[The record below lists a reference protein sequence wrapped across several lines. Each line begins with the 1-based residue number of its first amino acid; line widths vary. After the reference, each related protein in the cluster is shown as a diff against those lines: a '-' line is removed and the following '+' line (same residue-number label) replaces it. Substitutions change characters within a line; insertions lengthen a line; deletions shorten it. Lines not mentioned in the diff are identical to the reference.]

1 MAAGEQKKKPAAA
14 PKKALPPKSDAY
26 LQLSPWLPATV
37 CLRSA
42 QHQWA
47 VCRDEVERKAR
58 EEGAKVVKERREKA
72 CEYAHTLLQ
81 YGADL
86 WRDDIEQ
93 NESLQ
98 AVPQTYIWLTPE
110 CAAALRRTA
119 RQGTHSKDLD
129 VFVDDLLTD
138 MPATYEFMA
147 KKMASARELLP
158 RLQSLGRGFICRR
171 KIRRWLLTKF
181 DQRSKGNNKC

>member
-1 MAAGEQKKKPAAA
+1 MAAGETKKKKPAAA
-14 PKKALPPKSDAY
+14 PKKPPPPKSDAY

-58 EEGAKVVKERREKA
+58 EENQKVVKERREKA

-86 WRDDIEQ
+86 WRDDVEQ

-119 RQGTHSKDLD
+119 RQGTH
-129 VFVDDLLTD
+129 
-138 MPATYEFMA
+138 
-147 KKMASARELLP
+147 ASAFQLCSLSRPELLLP
-158 RLQSLGRGFICRR
+158 MRRAGRTTVPTGGGMTWCTR
-171 KIRRWLLTKF
+171 
-181 DQRSKGNNKC
+181 

>member
-1 MAAGEQKKKPAAA
+1 MAAGETKKKKPPAAA
-14 PKKALPPKSDAY
+14 SKKALPPKSDAY

-81 YGADL
+81 YGSDL
-86 WRDDIEQ
+86 WRDDVEQ
-93 NESLQ
+93 NESL
-98 AVPQTYIWLTPE
+98 L
-110 CAAALRRTA
+110 
-119 RQGTHSKDLD
+119 
-129 VFVDDLLTD
+129 
-138 MPATYEFMA
+138 
-147 KKMASARELLP
+147 
-158 RLQSLGRGFICRR
+158 SLIH
-171 KIRRWLLTKF
+171 I
-181 DQRSKGNNKC
+181 